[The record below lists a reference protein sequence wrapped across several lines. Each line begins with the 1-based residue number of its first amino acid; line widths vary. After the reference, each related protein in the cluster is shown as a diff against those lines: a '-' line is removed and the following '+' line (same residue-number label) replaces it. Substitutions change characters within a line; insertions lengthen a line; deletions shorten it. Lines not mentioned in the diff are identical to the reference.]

1 MNRLYRLLAYGYFP
15 KELPPIFST
24 RTFARETVRL
34 TDIDQY
40 ASNKWQRSSPYL
52 LQQKAH
58 YRRRLDIL
66 CPNAILK
73 QAALI
78 AENYAEL
85 KMRFSPLSGNC
96 SRPAFNRKTKFQR
109 AVRPFAIGR
118 GYAQKKLELRS
129 RFPLILKLDIK
140 NYYRSVYTH
149 SISWAIHGKEYAK
162 THFRE
167 DNLGNNLDHAF
178 QQGQDG
184 QTIGIPTG
192 PDTSFII
199 SELILC
205 SILDIMLSNGDLKND
220 RFIRYYDD
228 IEYGCESEEQ
238 AHRILASFEDILRD
252 FELEVNP
259 DKVQMF
265 SGPQHIESPW
275 LFRLREFEGMEG
287 IKADLLMEMFSF
299 VAELAHTYPHDH
311 VFRYFLRK
319 MRTAIVAKEAWH
331 SYQHILLSVF
341 QENRGNAKEVF
352 DQFSLYRHIGWRIDG
367 KALKEALD
375 RKVQQ
380 QLARGPT
387 SELSWALY
395 GYILFAVKIGTDLA
409 KRVLQK
415 GDVPS
420 KVLVT
425 KLIFQQKLALKSEIN
440 AVVRSWGEDV
450 LNSSEWLL
458 AYEVLQNSWHNRYA
472 QVRFP
477 QNKALYEF
485 MQDSNVSFLDDSK
498 VGHIDLPPA
507 FRRHARSI
515 IAPEEREELDTFDF
529 MASDEFEGDSSEN
542 DDDEIDTSYF

>member
-1 MNRLYRLLAYGYFP
+1 MNRLYRLLACGYFP

-24 RTFARETVRL
+24 RAFGREAVRL
-34 TDIDQY
+34 SNIDHY
-40 ASNKWQRSSPYL
+40 VGRRWQRSSPYL

-78 AENYAEL
+78 AHNYDEL
-85 KMRFSPLSGNC
+85 KARFSPLPGNC

-118 GYAQKKLELRS
+118 GYAQRKLELRS
-129 RFPLILKLDIK
+129 RFPLILKLDVK

-149 SISWAIHGKEYAK
+149 SIPWAIHGKDYSK

-178 QQGQDG
+178 QHGQDG

-199 SELILC
+199 SEVILC
-205 SILDIMLSNGDLKND
+205 RIIDDMLADGLLEDD
-220 RFIRYYDD
+220 RFVRYYDD
-228 IEYGCESEEQ
+228 IECGCESEEE
-238 AHRILASFEDILRD
+238 AHRILASFEIELRE

-265 SGPQHIESPW
+265 SGPQQIESPW
-275 LFRLREFEGMEG
+275 LFRLRQIESQEG

-299 VAELAHTYPHDH
+299 VSELAQNYPHDH

-319 MRTAIVAKEAWH
+319 MRAAIVAEEAWH
-331 SYQHILLSVF
+331 SYQRILLSVF

-352 DQFSLYRHIGWRIDG
+352 DQFSFYKHIGWKIDR

-380 QLARGPT
+380 QLVRGPT
-387 SELSWALY
+387 SELSWALF
-395 GYILFAVKIGTDLA
+395 GYIMFAVKIDKDLA
-409 KRVLQK
+409 TRVLQK

-425 KLIFQQKLALKSEIN
+425 KLIFDHRLPLKSEIN
-440 AVVRSWGEDV
+440 AMVRLWSEDV

-458 AYEVLQNSWHNRYA
+458 AYEILLNTWHGRNV
-472 QVRFP
+472 QVQFP
-477 QNKALYEF
+477 QNKELYEF
-485 MQDSNVSFLDDSK
+485 MKESNISFLDCSRVDY
-498 VGHIDLPPA
+498 IDLPAA
-507 FRRHARSI
+507 FLRHSRSTI
-515 IAPEEREELDTFDF
+515 DVEEAEEADF
-529 MASDEFEGDSSEN
+529 LANGEVEGDSSDE
-542 DDDEIDTSYF
+542 DEIDYYS